1 MALVAWNDGYSVKVR
16 QFDEQHKKLMEI
28 VNKLHDAMR
37 DNKGSKIQ
45 ADVLTT
51 LAAYAQAHF
60 SDEERLMRHHYFP
73 GFVPHKKAH
82 DQMAAQ
88 VRKFQRQAET
98 DGIAITQGVMIFLRD
113 WLVQH
118 IREEDAKYASFMNA
132 KGVA

>member
-28 VNKLHDAMR
+28 VNKLHDATR

-73 GFVPHKKAH
+73 GFGPHKKAH
-82 DQMAAQ
+82 DQLVTQ
-88 VRKFQRQAET
+88 VRNFQRQAET
-98 DGIAITQGVMIFLRD
+98 DGNAITQGVMIFLRD

-132 KGVA
+132 RGIA